1 MQSVALNQIKTNPA
15 EQSQLTMKNAKK
27 AERFSNLL
35 FVVFNLVFFA
45 ALLVMLPALGDSKE
59 QAFYSVK
66 SARVSNE
73 AHSVVQSGSFFTN
86 IAATGKSSLKEA
98 LTFLQ
103 ASAGLK

>member
-1 MQSVALNQIKTNPA
+1 MQTEAINHKKSTPT
-15 EQSQLTMKNAKK
+15 EQNQLTSKDAKK

-35 FVVFNLVFFA
+35 FIVFNLVFFA

-66 SARVSNE
+66 SASVSNE
-73 AHSVVQSGSFFTN
+73 AHSAVQSGSFFTN

-98 LTFLQ
+98 FTFLQ
-103 ASAGLK
+103 ASVGLK